1 MFFFFL
7 SFFYFLH
14 DIYRK
19 QKRRRDILLE
29 YVQNVQPEI
38 MELFLKRAP
47 PQVLT
52 RELLDMLFFIGDLY
66 ALCLLMQS
74 VY

>member
-1 MFFFFL
+1 MFFL
-7 SFFYFLH
+7 SFFFFH
-14 DIYRK
+14 VIYRK
-19 QKRRRDILLE
+19 QKSRRDILLE

-47 PQVLT
+47 PQVLI
-52 RELLDMLFFIGDLY
+52 RELLDMLFSIGDLY